1 MSQVHRQRVILSRRH
16 EQVLKA
22 TVQHYIATAEPVG
35 SKAIA
40 QGYDFSVG
48 PATIRNAMGWLEKEG
63 LLYQPHISA
72 GRVPS
77 DSGYR
82 TYVDRLIVSP
92 LPPQSQRISE
102 TLSQGL
108 SQGQTYG
115 NWSTEA
121 LLRRTSQILSTVSGY
136 IALVTLPQHGGARP
150 KHFQL
155 VPMEAGRAMLVVVTD
170 NYQTHS
176 MVFDVPGWDDE
187 NQTPELEDRIRREL
201 EAISNFLNHQL
212 RSQPFS
218 QLHSL
223 DWQELGESCERYGEK
238 ICSILIA
245 LADSHR
251 VPHLTQIL
259 ISGISEILQQPEF
272 NELAQLQTVIHL
284 LEDEQELLWP
294 VIFESSNNGLSEQQE
309 RVSVRIGAENPLEP
323 MQACTL
329 ISALYHCGDEPVGSV
344 GLLGPT
350 RMDYGRA
357 IASVEA
363 TADYLSDALR

>member
-1 MSQVHRQRVILSRRH
+1 MSQAHSQRVILSHRH

-40 QGYDFSVG
+40 QGYDFSVS

-63 LLYQPHISA
+63 LLYQPHVSA

-82 TYVDRLIVSP
+82 TYVDRLITSP
-92 LPPQSQRISE
+92 LTPQSQRMGQ

-108 SQGQTYG
+108 SAG

-121 LLRRTSQILSTVSGY
+121 LLRRTSQVLSTVSGY

-155 VPMEAGRAMLVVVTD
+155 VPMESGRAMLVVVTD

-176 MVFDVPGWDDE
+176 TVFDVPGWDE
-187 NQTPELEDRIRREL
+187 EAQTPDLEERIQREL

-218 QLHSL
+218 QLHNL
-223 DWQELGESCERYGEK
+223 DLQELGESCERYSDT
-238 ICSILIA
+238 ICSFLIA
-245 LADSHR
+245 LAESHR

-284 LEDEQELLWP
+284 LEEEQDLLWP
-294 VIFESSNNGLSEQQE
+294 VIFEGNGSPIDQRE
-309 RVSVRIGAENPLEP
+309 RVSVRIGAENSLEP

-329 ISALYHCGDEPVGSV
+329 VSALYHCGDEPVGSV

-350 RMDYGRA
+350 RMDYGVA

-363 TADYLSDALR
+363 TADYLSDVLR